1 MPPGGTPGSVAHLSS
16 AEEQRVPDWVKHAIW
31 WQIYPL
37 GFTSA
42 EATGEPEPE
51 AAGEPD
57 GDDGGRPVTHR
68 LGQLTGWLDYAV
80 NLGASG
86 VALGPVFAAQ
96 THGYDTTDHYRID
109 SRLGDEQ
116 DFAGLVEAAHARGL
130 RLLLD
135 GVFNHVG
142 RGFPAFQRVLEQG
155 PDSPE
160 ASWFR
165 LTWPADWAPGMEP
178 EYGMFEG
185 HEALVALNHEEPA
198 VAGYVAGVMN
208 HWLDA
213 GADGWRLDAAYAVP
227 TAFWAQVVPRVRARH
242 PRAYLVGEVI
252 HGDYPEFVAAS
263 GLDSVTQYELWKAI
277 WSGLND
283 HNLFELGHAL
293 GRHNGF
299 LETFAPLTFVG
310 NHDVTRLASQLA
322 DDRHLAHALA
332 VLLTVGGTPAIY
344 YGDEQAFRGIK
355 EERAGGDDEIRPGFP
370 GGPDELAPTG
380 WPIYRLHQ
388 DLIGLRRR
396 HPWLHRAQ
404 TEMLHLASEQMIYRV
419 AAGEQCLVVALSLA
433 DDEVRHEVPG
443 ARQILAGPG
452 TLAGAAGPEAR
463 VILPAHGWAILS

>member
-1 MPPGGTPGSVAHLSS
+1 
-16 AEEQRVPDWVKHAIW
+16 VPDWVKHAIW
-31 WQIYPL
+31 WQVYPL
-37 GFTSA
+37 GFASA
-42 EATGEPEPE
+42 EAANEPG
-51 AAGEPD
+51 AAGRESATEQAE
-57 GDDGGRPVTHR
+57 GGRTVAHR
-68 LGQLTGWLDYAV
+68 LGQLTGWLEYAV

-86 VALGPVFAAQ
+86 IALGPVFASS

-109 SRLGDEQ
+109 PRLGDEQ
-116 DFAGLVEAAHARGL
+116 DFTALAQAAHARGL

-142 RGFPAFQRVLEQG
+142 RDFPAFRRVLEQG
-155 PDSPE
+155 PSAPE

-165 LTWPADWAPGMEP
+165 LTWPPDAAAGAEP
-178 EYGMFEG
+178 QYGTFEG
-185 HEALVALNHEEPA
+185 HDALVALNHDEPA
-198 VAGYVAGVMN
+198 VADYVAGVMN

-227 TAFWAQVVPRVRARH
+227 AAFWAQVVPRVRASH

-252 HGDYPEFVAAS
+252 HGDYPEFVATS

-277 WSGLND
+277 WSALND

-293 GRHNGF
+293 GRHNDF

-310 NHDVTRLASQLA
+310 NHDVTRLASRL
-322 DDRHLAHALA
+322 DDGRHFAHALA

-344 YGDEQAFRGIK
+344 YGDEQAFQGVK
-355 EERAGGDDEIRPGFP
+355 EERAGGDDEIRPAFP
-370 GGPDELAPTG
+370 PGPDGLAPGG

-396 HPWLHRAQ
+396 HPWLHRAR

-419 AAGEQCLVVALSLA
+419 AAGEQHLLVALSLA
-433 DDEVRHEVPG
+433 GEEIRSEVPG
-443 ARQILAGPG
+443 AREILAGPG
-452 TLAGAAGPEAR
+452 TLAGAGSPAAQ
-463 VILPAHGWAILS
+463 VTLPAHGWAIIS